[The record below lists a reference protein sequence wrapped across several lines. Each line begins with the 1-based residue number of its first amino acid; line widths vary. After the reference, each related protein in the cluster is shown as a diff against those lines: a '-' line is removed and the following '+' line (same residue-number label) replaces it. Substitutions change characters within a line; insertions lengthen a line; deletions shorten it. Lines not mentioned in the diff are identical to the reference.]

1 VIDVSLINILNF
13 SVINDNRGSLISL
26 ESTTNIPFDI
36 KRVYYLFDTKN
47 DVSRGFHAHKKL
59 KQIAVC
65 VSGSCRFVLD
75 NGKEKETVVL
85 DNPSIGLLIEDM
97 TWREMYDFSKDC
109 VLMVLASELYDEDD
123 YIRSYEEF
131 KKKAVI

>member
-1 VIDVSLINILNF
+1 MSLINILNF